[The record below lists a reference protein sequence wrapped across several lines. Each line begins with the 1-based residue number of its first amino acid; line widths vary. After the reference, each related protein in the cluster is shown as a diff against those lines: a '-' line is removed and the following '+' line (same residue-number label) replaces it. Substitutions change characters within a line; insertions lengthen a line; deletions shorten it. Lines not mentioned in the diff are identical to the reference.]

1 MAAEGRT
8 TEGVRRD
15 ISTEREQLADA
26 LGDLRTDVRSAAR
39 KLPAIAGGAVA
50 AGLAL
55 KAVVAAV
62 KRRRG

>member
-1 MAAEGRT
+1 MPAEGRS

-15 ISTEREQLADA
+15 ISVERDQLADA
-26 LGDLRTDVRSAAR
+26 LGDLRTDARSAAR
-39 KLPAIAGGAVA
+39 KIPVIAGGALA

-55 KAVVAAV
+55 KAVAAAV